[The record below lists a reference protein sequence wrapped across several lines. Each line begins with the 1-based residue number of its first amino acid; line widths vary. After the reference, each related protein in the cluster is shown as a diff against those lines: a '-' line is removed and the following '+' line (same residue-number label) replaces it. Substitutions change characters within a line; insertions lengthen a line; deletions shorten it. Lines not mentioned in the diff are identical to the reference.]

1 MKKRAREI
9 ERGKNGNSRC
19 IADHFSTEPFDASR
33 FRRRLS
39 CNHVES
45 TVDLGDTW
53 TACFL
58 TRARGLRPDRSE
70 ESYAAPRWREK
81 KQATVY
87 PRYASYTPTEGPGQ
101 RAEDISRCRPTYHS
115 FAAWRAADT
124 ARQQHS
130 QIKERQSPRR
140 RGVGMALSRFI
151 KLR

>member
-1 MKKRAREI
+1 MRFKSRTTFPPIHSMRHNFKENYHEVIQWKAQSILAILGPRTFSRA
-9 ERGKNGNSRC
+9 
-19 IADHFSTEPFDASR
+19 
-33 FRRRLS
+33 
-39 CNHVES
+39 
-45 TVDLGDTW
+45 
-53 TACFL
+53 
-58 TRARGLRPDRSE
+58 DRSE
-70 ESYAAPRWREK
+70 ESYAAPAGKE
-81 KQATVY
+81 AGYCISAVCT
-87 PRYASYTPTEGPGQ
+87 YTPTEGPGQ